1 MLRDDVLGGTSRGF
15 VMDVGSGIKPCC
27 DGERSALSFWLRLV
41 SDEDDPHR
49 NEDRTKNNQR
59 ALGPVQTLAAAR
71 ELSGGRGQTTRTCLF
86 NGVFR
91 YFGMSAEVILCTFP
105 SSLIA

>member
-1 MLRDDVLGGTSRGF
+1 
-15 VMDVGSGIKPCC
+15 MDVGSGIEPRC

-49 NEDRTKNNQR
+49 NEYRTKKNPQ
-59 ALGPVQTLAAAR
+59 APEPLQTLTKTWDPGG
-71 ELSGGRGQTTRTCLF
+71 SGKTTHTCLF
-86 NGVFR
+86 KGLFR